1 MSNSKLH
8 HTVCCITISLT
19 WTVLLLIL
27 SLLYYIISKLNMLVW
42 YQTGPDRTSYYLY
55 LFIGCISATMVNV
68 SPAYAMAIH
77 QRQQLTL
84 AEVQRGLRI
93 ALLQRDVQTLSAS
106 PMGEMAKWEEMVRKS
121 EVSSSHA
128 YGYRMLQEINIC
140 IIYLCTTCPF
150 RPLHWLSRAHFSV
163 PGSMCHLTKRQ
174 RSS

>member
-27 SLLYYIISKLNMLVW
+27 SLLYYIISKLNILVW

-93 ALLQRDVQTLSAS
+93 ALLQRDVQNSQCVS
-106 PMGEMAKWEEMVRKS
+106 YGRNGEMGRNGAKIGGFIKS
-121 EVSSSHA
+121 CVWLQDVTGNKYMHNIFMHYMPFPPSALTLKSALFCARVNVSSD
-128 YGYRMLQEINIC
+128 
-140 IIYLCTTCPF
+140 
-150 RPLHWLSRAHFSV
+150 
-163 PGSMCHLTKRQ
+163 
-174 RSS
+174 